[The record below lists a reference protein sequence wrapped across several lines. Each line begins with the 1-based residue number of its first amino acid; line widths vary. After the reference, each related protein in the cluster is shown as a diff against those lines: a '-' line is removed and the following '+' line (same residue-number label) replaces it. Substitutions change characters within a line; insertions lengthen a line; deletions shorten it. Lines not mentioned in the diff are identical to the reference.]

1 MPALLGPLV
10 GFCLG
15 VAFAWITLKAGDHD
29 RGALR
34 YRGLLVVSGFS
45 VLVYAPVTGYFLAFA
60 EDWAVA
66 YWFNAGE
73 LPVAVPLLWLTLD
86 VCAPPLGFL
95 LAMRPDQTRTRTF
108 LTLGSGP
115 AIAALVLF
123 VVSAKRLRVF
133 GTYRQFHE
141 DFGVNQVWGTQLG
154 YALAWMLTALLVG
167 AAWTAHALTRLQ
179 PPQRAMP
186 PRERRPRPSLG

>member
-1 MPALLGPLV
+1 MPALLGPLI

-15 VAFAWITLKAGDHD
+15 VAFAWITLRAGDHD

-34 YRGLLVVSGFS
+34 YRGLLVVGGFS
-45 VLVYAPVTGYFLAFA
+45 ALVYAPVAGYFLAFA
-60 EDWAVA
+60 EDWAFA
-66 YWFNAGE
+66 YWLNAGE
-73 LPVAVPLLWLTLD
+73 LPVAVPLLWLMLD
-86 VCAPPLGFL
+86 LCAAPLGFL

-108 LTLGSGP
+108 LTLGSAP
-115 AIAALVLF
+115 AIAALALF

-141 DFGVNQVWGTQLG
+141 DFGINQVWGTQLG
-154 YALAWMLTALLVG
+154 YALLWMLGALVLG

-179 PPQRAMP
+179 PPHLIA
-186 PRERRPRPSLG
+186 PRERRARPNLG